1 MASYDYQYIG
11 IKNENSDKET
21 ITQIM
26 ECLKLEK
33 DEQIDYLKESN
44 TFINGMHIKDFMW
57 FKVGY
62 DSYDYIRICNEVTG
76 NESDY
81 GRDDAADLFELMNM
95 YIGKT
100 EIYLQGEE
108 GQTSSDTYMGVDE
121 HFVLNDDG
129 TAVFRAKLHSYSYGY
144 PYDFGNNG
152 YINVKRN
159 YFFRNG
165 YDKLL
170 KQIRKNA
177 RAKGYTNI
185 LKLLKTPVYA
195 ESIKSDT
202 ETVYSEDGKTLVHV
216 ATSIEGVFNVPEG
229 VETIGDN
236 AFFGCDKITIIN
248 LPDSLRTIGKYAF
261 AYCEKLYLI
270 PIPQGVTKI
279 GEGTFRECKTLR
291 SVAIPE
297 GVTELPE
304 GAFTDILFL
313 QLPKAYNDYKIQS
326 EILDGCRS
334 IYCIGIDDGE
344 GGFRCSQAQHVRS
357 LPDQF
362 VTINGKI
369 VDTISTW
376 NIKTLQLSIKTKIAK
391 GILKVPYGVT
401 KIEHSSFSS
410 CSYCNKG
417 LNKVITKVELPDT
430 LEEID
435 SRTFENWELLEEIN
449 IPDSVVRIAPNAFA
463 GCPKLKLPEY
473 SIKIE
478 NGVLEKYTEEDE

>member
-1 MASYDYQYIG
+1 
-11 IKNENSDKET
+11 
-21 ITQIM
+21 
-26 ECLKLEK
+26 
-33 DEQIDYLKESN
+33 
-44 TFINGMHIKDFMW
+44 
-57 FKVGY
+57 
-62 DSYDYIRICNEVTG
+62 
-76 NESDY
+76 
-81 GRDDAADLFELMNM
+81 
-95 YIGKT
+95 
-100 EIYLQGEE
+100 
-108 GQTSSDTYMGVDE
+108 
-121 HFVLNDDG
+121 
-129 TAVFRAKLHSYSYGY
+129 
-144 PYDFGNNG
+144 
-152 YINVKRN
+152 
-159 YFFRNG
+159 
-165 YDKLL
+165 
-170 KQIRKNA
+170 
-177 RAKGYTNI
+177 
-185 LKLLKTPVYA
+185 LKTPVYA